1 MTHAEGT
8 TIRALAHGSILIVE
22 DDPDIRGSLRDVLE
36 DEGYRVVTAC
46 DGRDALRTLDEIAR
60 PCLILLDLMMPVMDG
75 AEFLDHMRR
84 RRDLS
89 DVAVMVVSAWPDAA
103 NSVEATGFVSKP
115 IDLEVLLAAIAR
127 YC

>member
-1 MTHAEGT
+1 MTTTREGTAVHMTHG
-8 TIRALAHGSILIVE
+8 GILVVE

-46 DGRDALRTLDEIAR
+46 DGLDALRALDEIAR

-84 RRDLS
+84 RRELS
-89 DVAVMVVSAWPDAA
+89 DVKVMVVSAWPDAA
-103 NSVEATGFVSKP
+103 SSIEATGFVSKP
-115 IDLEVLLAAIAR
+115 IDLEALLEKVAR